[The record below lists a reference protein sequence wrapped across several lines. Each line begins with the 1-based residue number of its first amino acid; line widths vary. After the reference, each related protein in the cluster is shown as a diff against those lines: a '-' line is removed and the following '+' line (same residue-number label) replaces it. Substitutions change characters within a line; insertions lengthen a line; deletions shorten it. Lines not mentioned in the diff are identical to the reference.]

1 MRTLNFEEPRPL
13 GRGFSDTS
21 QGSLRLRK
29 SITSLDLA
37 LKGKDRALVRVQRTA
52 LPLLISATLAGCSFI
67 PAYERPVLPV
77 TEHFPVQ
84 PADGHADVIN
94 AANAPA
100 ETGWRNFFR
109 DAQLQRLIAL
119 ALENNR
125 DLRVAIARVEEARAL
140 YGVQAS
146 ELLPSV
152 GVGAQGAI
160 NRLPR
165 DMRAPG
171 AGSMTRSYQAGL
183 GITAFE
189 LDVFGRVRSLSQ
201 AAYQQY
207 LASEAAR
214 RTVHIALVAQV
225 AQAWFN
231 LRATEQQF
239 ALALGTQQ
247 ARQQFFDLV
256 NLRFENGIAGAL
268 DVHQARSQLDS
279 VRAELVQFK
288 RLREQ
293 ARHALQL
300 LLGQAMPDEL
310 TTQSATRPIF
320 DTRFNTAQTLANVP
334 LNLPSSVL
342 LQRPD
347 IETAEHQLQAANASI
362 GAARAAFFPNIS
374 LTGMLGFASSALGDL
389 FGSGGRG
396 YWSFQPGITAPIF
409 SGGGLRSNLQVA
421 EVRKEISVAQ
431 YERAIQAAF
440 REVADSLAGEITF
453 SEQLDAL
460 RQLERSAS
468 ETLALAK
475 LRYEN
480 GIDSFLQVQTAEIA
494 LFATQQQFIQ
504 VSLASLVNRVDL
516 YKALG
521 GGWLENSAAAADAA
535 VQTADAAR
543 LSGDGAL

>member
-1 MRTLNFEEPRPL
+1 MSALQLKRSGLSLLL
-13 GRGFSDTS
+13 G
-21 QGSLRLRK
+21 
-29 SITSLDLA
+29 
-37 LKGKDRALVRVQRTA
+37 V
-52 LPLLISATLAGCSFI
+52 TLAGCSFI
-67 PAYERPVLPV
+67 PAYERPALPV

-84 PADGHADVIN
+84 PASEPADVHT
-94 AANAPA
+94 ATAPA
-100 ETGWRNFFR
+100 QTGWRNFFL

-125 DLRVAIARVEEARAL
+125 DLRVAIARVEEAQAL

-171 AGSMTRSYQAGL
+171 AGSMSRSYQAGL

-207 LASEAAR
+207 LASEATR

-231 LRATEQQF
+231 LRAIERQF
-239 ALALGTQQ
+239 ELAHSTQQ
-247 ARQQFFDLV
+247 ARQQFFELV
-256 NLRFENGIAGAL
+256 KLRYDNGIAGAMDL
-268 DVHQARSQLDS
+268 HQARSQLDS
-279 VRAELVQFK
+279 VRAELVQFE

-300 LLGQAMPDEL
+300 LLGQAIPNEL
-310 TTQSATRPIF
+310 NTQIAIRPIF
-320 DTRFNTAQTLANVP
+320 DTGFNTAQTLASVP
-334 LNLPSSVL
+334 LHLPSSVL

-347 IETAEHQLQAANASI
+347 IEAAEHQLQAANASI

-374 LTGMLGFASSALGDL
+374 LTSMLGFASSALGDL

-421 EVRKEISVAQ
+421 ELRKEISVAQ

-440 REVADSLAGEITF
+440 REVADSLAGESTF
-453 SEQLDAL
+453 SAQLDAL
-460 RQLERSAS
+460 RQLERSAA

-504 VSLASLVNRVDL
+504 VSLAALINRVDL

-521 GGWLENSAAAADAA
+521 GGWLENTAPVTAAATTVEAA